1 MNKKIISIFICSF
14 VLTFLVQIEAKA
26 FTWFGLRKDNT
37 EIIYQKSNEH
47 YVNHHRP
54 HPPTLNCHDPKHKH
68 KPECKKKGPK
78 PHRGWRKHK

>member
-1 MNKKIISIFICSF
+1 MVKKLFGLFISIFILSI
-14 VLTFLVQIEAKA
+14 FLQTETKA

-37 EIIYQKSNEH
+37 EIYYQKSDEH
-47 YVNHHRP
+47 YVHHHKP
-54 HPPTLNCHDPKHKH
+54 HPPKPNCHDPKHKH